1 MHITQTQ
8 LEQRSSH
15 ASQSRHNV
23 SENLRAWIGDQRPD
37 FSDGSQGTQPRVN
50 ISSAALD
57 ALKQDQAKDN
67 AAKSAN
73 QASGKPASSVSSGI
87 DLSDDDNLDPRL
99 RILKAV
105 VEMLTG
111 ETIHLVGTRELGDLK
126 AAALPPSAQAAA
138 SQAPPPEQPAPKQ
151 GYGVEYDYSES
162 VYESETTSFSAQ
174 GTVRTA
180 DGQEINF
187 SANLTMSREFQAT
200 YNARLRLGDAKLR
213 DPLVLNFNG
222 QAAQLSELR
231 IDFDLYGD
239 GQKGSLPFVSSG
251 SGFLVFD
258 RNGDGK
264 VNDGREL
271 FGPSTGDG
279 FAELAALDTD
289 GNGWI
294 DEADPAF
301 AHLGTWTLGPDGP
314 VFKTLAEQGIGAL
327 SVTGQLTPFSLK
339 DKNNQLQAQIRAT
352 GVFLHES
359 GAAGTIQQ
367 VDVAA

>member
-37 FSDGSQGTQPRVN
+37 FSDGSQGAQPRVN

-67 AAKSAN
+67 AAKSAKE
-73 QASGKPASSVSSGI
+73 ASGQSASSVSSGI
-87 DLSDDDNLDPRL
+87 DLSDDENLDPRL

-138 SQAPPPEQPAPKQ
+138 SQAPPPEQAAPKQ

-222 QAAQLSELR
+222 QAAQLSDLR

-279 FAELAALDTD
+279 FTELAALGYRRQRLDRR
-289 GNGWI
+289 GRPGLR
-294 DEADPAF
+294 APRHLDPGARRPGVQNPGRARDRRPVGDRPGHPVF
-301 AHLGTWTLGPDGP
+301 PQGQEQSAPGPDPGHRR
-314 VFKTLAEQGIGAL
+314 VFARVGSGWHN
-327 SVTGQLTPFSLK
+327 STG
-339 DKNNQLQAQIRAT
+339 
-352 GVFLHES
+352 
-359 GAAGTIQQ
+359 
-367 VDVAA
+367 